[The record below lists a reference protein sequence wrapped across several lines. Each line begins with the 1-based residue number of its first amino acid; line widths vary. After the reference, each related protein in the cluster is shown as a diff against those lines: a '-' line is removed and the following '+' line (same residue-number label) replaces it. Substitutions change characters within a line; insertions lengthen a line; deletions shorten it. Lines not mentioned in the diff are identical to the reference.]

1 LSRATDLRAELRD
14 AALEVTG
21 RFADASNLTVLA
33 RTSGGLS
40 CVYKPISGERP
51 LWDFPSGTL
60 ARREVAMALLAEALG
75 WAVVPETVLRADGPM
90 GPGACQRYIESA
102 GDPVVRLVAEPFDGW
117 LLVARGEDEHGRSV
131 ALVHREGADLRRM
144 ALLDAIA
151 NNADRKGSHLLTDA
165 AGAVWGIDHG
175 LTFHG
180 EDKLR
185 TVLWGFAE
193 QPVAAAELQPLE
205 RLAEHWSALAE
216 RLAPYLAQ
224 AEIDAA
230 RDRLADLLAVRRYP
244 APEPGW
250 PRLPWPPL

>member
-1 LSRATDLRAELRD
+1 LSRAADLRAELRD

-21 RFADASNLTVLA
+21 RFPDASNLTVLA
-33 RTSGGLS
+33 RTAGGLP

-60 ARREVAMALLAEALG
+60 AGREVAMAALAEALG
-75 WAVVPETVLRADGPM
+75 WGGVPETVLRADGPL
-90 GPGACQRYIESA
+90 GPGSCQRYIEPA
-102 GDPVVRLVAEPFDGW
+102 GDPVVQLVAEPQDGW
-117 LLVARGEDEHGRSV
+117 LLVARGQDEDGRSV
-131 ALVHREGADLRRM
+131 ALVHRDGADLRRM
-144 ALLDAIA
+144 ALLDAVA
-151 NNADRKGSHLLTDA
+151 NNADRKGSHLLTDP

-185 TVLWGFAE
+185 TVLWGFAG
-193 QPVAAAELQPLE
+193 QPIAAAERRPLE
-205 RLAEHWSALAE
+205 RLAERWDVVAE
-216 RLAPYLAQ
+216 LLAPYLGQ
-224 AEIDAA
+224 VEIDAA
-230 RDRLADLLAVRRYP
+230 RNRLAVLLAAGHYP